1 MFSRLFWKMH
11 QIGYA
16 PDINCRFHWECNL
29 QRDVVYGIFIIVT
42 PRWCLWGRNMVITK
56 PWARWNSIISV
67 LDYYT
72 SSFPTVCLFPSLSLS
87 LAHILSQQGRW
98 EDDSYCSLKHALWS
112 GIHGNLLLWKPLFL
126 PLSKKEMQSTKTWT
140 DTHKYCNYKTS
151 RVSRNTSCQA
161 NVKKSS
167 IAAQRC
173 GLTYS

>member
-1 MFSRLFWKMH
+1 MHWTLTADFIGNAICRGMLFMAFLLSSLQDDVSEAETWLLQNLGQDEIPSFLFW
-11 QIGYA
+11 
-16 PDINCRFHWECNL
+16 
-29 QRDVVYGIFIIVT
+29 IIIH
-42 PRWCLWGRNMVITK
+42 PL
-56 PWARWNSIISV
+56 SQLSV
-67 LDYYT
+67 
-72 SSFPTVCLFPSLSLS
+72 SFRLCLS